1 MQHKQRLFFLQQKLK
16 TTSQNLKIDSFWALD
31 PLY

>member
-1 MQHKQRLFFLQQKLK
+1 MQHKQRLFFLQQNLK
-16 TTSQNLKIDSFWALD
+16 TTLKIDSFAALD